1 MEDFYYN
8 FIKDKFADKAE
19 MLLTDNDSLMYK
31 IEVEIFSEDFY
42 KNKELFDLFVYPK
55 DSKFCNNTNNLVV
68 NKMEDETC
76 DMSIRDFVGSKSKM

>member
-42 KNKELFDLFVYPK
+42 KDKELFDLFVYPK

-76 DMSIRDFVGSKSKM
+76 DMSIRAFVGSKSKM